1 MTQPNQPG
9 NSPAAELT
17 PEPTM
22 DLRVGDDD
30 RDDAA
35 EQLRRH
41 FAAGR
46 LDPQEFSERLDR
58 AITARFRS
66 DLKPLLVDLP
76 MLPSTPPPTTATPV
90 VPRRPLQWTRTVD
103 TTVGIAVAGASFVL
117 LLMMFGSVVLSP
129 FVMVFSLIGG
139 SLAVFVGGGA
149 VWLSDREQLR
159 WGAKGRPPELR

>member
-1 MTQPNQPG
+1 MTQPDQPG
-9 NSPAAELT
+9 KSPAAKLP
-17 PEPTM
+17 PEPTE
-22 DLRVGDDD
+22 DLRVGDDE

-46 LDPQEFSERLDR
+46 LDPPEFSERLDR
-58 AITARFRS
+58 AITARYRS
-66 DLKPLLVDLP
+66 DLEPLLVDLP
-76 MLPSTPPPTTATPV
+76 RLPPPAPPAAPTPEI
-90 VPRRPLQWTRTVD
+90 PRRPLRWTRRVD
-103 TTVGIAVAGASFVL
+103 TTIGIAVAGASFVL
-117 LLMMFGSVVLSP
+117 LLMMFGSLVFSP
-129 FVMVFSLIGG
+129 YVTFFSLIGG

>member
-1 MTQPNQPG
+1 MTQPHQRG
-9 NSPAAELT
+9 TSPDAELSPDLT
-17 PEPTM
+17 T

-35 EQLRRH
+35 EKLRRH

-46 LDPQEFSERLDR
+46 LDPPEFSERLDR
-58 AITARFRS
+58 ALAARFES

-76 MLPSTPPPTTATPV
+76 MLPPPSPPAAPTTEL
-90 VPRRPLQWTRTVD
+90 PRRPLQWTRRVD
-103 TTVGIAVAGASFVL
+103 TTIGVAVAGASFVL
-117 LLMMFGSVVLSP
+117 LLMIFGSLVLGP
-129 FVMVFSLIGG
+129 FVTVFSLIGG

-159 WGAKGRPPELR
+159 WGANGRPPELR